1 MSQPIEFREV
11 TSDEEAS
18 FLKPGADDALH
29 IVLFCQADSP
39 VVQKARRLVP
49 EVDIP
54 ADWDFTI
61 LDTDGVDE
69 IANWYGLTDASG
81 MAVISDGS
89 LLTIEYECSVDAL
102 RRLIDVAQKQS
113 DALSALG

>member
-1 MSQPIEFREV
+1 MSQPIDFREI

-18 FLKPGADDALH
+18 FLKPGANDALH
-29 IVLFCQADSP
+29 IVLFCHADSP
-39 VVQKARRLVP
+39 VVEKARRMVP

-61 LDTDGVDE
+61 LDTDRADE
-69 IANWYGLTDASG
+69 IAGWYGLTDASG

-113 DALSALG
+113 EALSALG